1 MKALYWKELRQLF
14 HSMIGYAYLTAFAV
28 ICGYYFLTVNLLPG
42 SGDIRPYFLSLFTI
56 LLFLLPMI
64 TMRSFAEER
73 KSGTAILLI
82 ASPLGASQII
92 AGKFLAL
99 FTFFLFS
106 LLPCLLHLAVLGSLG
121 IFERSLILCNLTGLC
136 LSGACFL
143 SVGIFLSTVTENQ
156 VVACVATYCALL
168 LFFLI
173 GYASSYA
180 SLPALQELCEA
191 LSLQNRFYHFSMGIL
206 SFSDIAF
213 FLSTALGMLCLASIT
228 VAHLRD

>member
-206 SFSDIAF
+206 SFSDIAV